1 MYYRTSFMNH
11 NYGDKPMGNKKSKN
25 RTVTILRWIARI
37 LGVLYIAFFLLMF
50 IGEEL
55 SSNQESNPIAARE
68 LMGLVFDF
76 VYFVGLIVAW
86 KWEGLGGLIA
96 AIGLVAFAITI
107 PDAAILAYTIMAVP
121 VILFLVCWLLSRSK
135 PEPEPASQ

>member
-1 MYYRTSFMNH
+1 
-11 NYGDKPMGNKKSKN
+11 MGNKKSKN

-121 VILFLVCWLLSRSK
+121 VILTLQLF
-135 PEPEPASQ
+135 